1 MQHGTPSADAAP
13 SAQPAAVGGPAGG
26 LIVVDASSCRP
37 AAHDAVAE
45 VCDRAIAALQAAGH
59 NGPADL
65 IFLFFTPHHTAQL
78 GHIERTIATR
88 LAPAH
93 IIGCSAEAVLGGAFE
108 LEGAPALSMLA
119 MVAPGVSIRPF
130 SSADLP
136 PSLAQSELDDS
147 QTPPPDHDLAAVA
160 AATGIGPGHRAT
172 VLLAD
177 PFSTPI
183 DAVLGALNTAR
194 ALVNPHGSGPSAGG
208 GRGWFADADH
218 RRAPI
223 VGGFA
228 SAANR
233 PGGNTLLIDG
243 RIATVGCVGV
253 SLAGAVRA
261 ECLVSQG
268 CRPVG
273 PNLIVTSAQGQFI
286 RTLGGRPALK
296 VLEEVIESMDEP
308 QRASLGGGLLVGRVV
323 NEYKDH
329 FGRDDYLMRA
339 VVGVMKQ
346 DSAVAV
352 ADKVRVG
359 QTVRFHIRDAA
370 TAHEDLAMLLDA
382 QSLHEPPAGAL
393 VFTCNGRGTRLF
405 DRPNHDA
412 QAIQAAFQ
420 PDQPAEMK
428 AKAGTAITIKPVLPL
443 AGMFAAGEI
452 GPVGD
457 RAFLHGQT
465 LCALLLRKP

>member
-1 MQHGTPSADAAP
+1 MQHGRPDTPPAVHTASHAHG
-13 SAQPAAVGGPAGG
+13 QPPRA
-26 LIVVDASSCRP
+26 LIVVDALSARP
-37 AAHDAVAE
+37 PGTGAADE
-45 VCDRAIAALQAAGH
+45 LCDRAVAALAAKGH
-59 NGPADL
+59 TGPADL
-65 IFLFFTPHHTAQL
+65 VFLFFTPHHSAEL
-78 GHIERTIATR
+78 EKIERAIATR

-93 IIGCSAEAVLGGAFE
+93 MIGCSAEAVLAGAFE
-108 LEGAPALSMLA
+108 FEGTPALSMLA
-119 MVAPGVSIRPF
+119 LVTPGVHARTF

-136 PSLAQSELDDS
+136 RSLAQSELDE
-147 QTPPPDHDLAAVA
+147 TPAHDEDLAAVA
-160 AATGIGPGHRAT
+160 AAAGIGPGHRAT
-172 VLLAD
+172 ILLAD
-177 PFSTPI
+177 PFTTPI

-194 ALVNPHGSGPSAGG
+194 ALASPHGAGG
-208 GRGWFADADH
+208 GSGDGDH

-233 PGGNTLLIDG
+233 PGGNTLLVDG
-243 RIATVGCVGV
+243 RIVTTGCVGV
-253 SLAGAVRA
+253 SLAGAMRA
-261 ECLVSQG
+261 DCIVSQG
-268 CRPVG
+268 CRPIG

-286 RTLGGRPALK
+286 RSLGGRPALP
-296 VLEEVIESMDEP
+296 VLEEIIESLGDP

-329 FGRDDYLMRA
+329 FGRADYLMRA

-346 DSAVAV
+346 DNAIAV
-352 ADKVRVG
+352 ADRVRVG
-359 QTVRFHIRDAA
+359 QTIRFHIRDTA

-382 QSLHEPPAGAL
+382 QALHEPPAGAL

-405 DRPNHDA
+405 AHPNHDA
-412 QAIQAAFQ
+412 QAIQQAFQ
-420 PDQPAEMK
+420 QDQPAEMK
-428 AKAGTAITIKPVLPL
+428 AKAGTAINVGPVLPL